1 MEKVYERKISSEEAK
16 QGYFLVLKN
25 RLPFFPSIG
34 SPFSV
39 KVGAGEK
46 KTVVESYHCECRGPQ
61 EPHDHYF
68 VRWPGL
74 AKGDRIFIKKNTK
87 KENLY
92 SIRIEE

>member
-1 MEKVYERKISSEEAK
+1 MEKTYERKISSEEAMN
-16 QGYFLVLKN
+16 GYFLVLKN

-39 KVGAGEK
+39 NVGAVKK
-46 KTVVESYHCECRGPQ
+46 KTVVESYHCECRGPE

-74 AKGDRIFIKKNTK
+74 AKGDRIFVRKNAK
-87 KENLY
+87 DKNCY
-92 SIRIEE
+92 AIRVEE